1 MIFPNK
7 KYISCRDFY
16 IDYNNKLSQIFNNYH
31 FDELG
36 KITKFLEKKI
46 KTKNQ
51 IFVCGNG
58 GSASISNHF
67 LCDFNKGVKSSSKH
81 KLIPKIISLVN
92 SVELITAIANDISF
106 DKIFKNQLENL
117 GNKNDVMLIFSCS
130 GKSPNILEVVKLAR
144 QKKIDVISFIGFSDN
159 NYLKK
164 NSKFYINLD
173 TKNYGLTEDLFQSIM
188 HMISQ
193 YLRMKYLNNKKEVL

>member
-1 MIFPNK
+1 MF
-7 KYISCRDFY
+7 CRDFY
-16 IDYNNKLSQIFNNYH
+16 IDYNNKLSQTFKENH
-31 FDELG
+31 FDELV
-36 KITKFLEKKI
+36 KITNFLEKKI

-67 LCDFNKGVKSSSKH
+67 LCDFNKGIKLSSKY
-81 KLIPKIISLVN
+81 KLTPKVVSLAN

-106 DKIFKNQLENL
+106 NEIFKHQLENL
-117 GNKNDVMLIFSCS
+117 GNKNDILFIFSSS
-130 GKSPNILEVVKLAR
+130 GKSSNILEVVKLA
-144 QKKIDVISFIGFSDN
+144 QKKKIDVISIIGFGDN

-164 NSKFYINLD
+164 TSKFYINLN
-173 TKNYGLTEDLFQSIM
+173 TKNYGLTEDLFQSVM

-193 YLRMKYLNNKKEVL
+193 YLRMKHIKNNKVVL

>member
-16 IDYNNKLSQIFNNYH
+16 IDYNNKLSQTFNDKH
-31 FDELG
+31 FNELS

-67 LCDFNKGVKSSSKH
+67 LCDFNKGIKSSSKY
-81 KLIPKIISLVN
+81 KIIPKVISLAN
-92 SVELITAIANDISF
+92 SIELITAIANDISF

-117 GNKNDVMLIFSCS
+117 GNKNDVILIFSCS
-130 GKSPNILEVVKLAR
+130 GKSQNILQVVKLAQ

-193 YLRMKYLNNKKEVL
+193 YLRIKYLNNKKEIL

>member
-1 MIFPNK
+1 MKFPNK
-7 KYISCRDFY
+7 KYLFCRDFY
-16 IDYNNKLSQIFNNYH
+16 IDYNNKLSQTFKENH
-31 FDELG
+31 FDELV
-36 KITKFLEKKI
+36 KITNFLEKKI

-67 LCDFNKGVKSSSKH
+67 LCDFNKGIKLSSKY
-81 KLIPKIISLVN
+81 KLTPKVISLAN

-106 DKIFKNQLENL
+106 NEIFKHQLENL
-117 GNKNDVMLIFSCS
+117 GNKNDILFIFSSS
-130 GKSPNILEVVKLAR
+130 GKSSNILEVVKLAR
-144 QKKIDVISFIGFSDN
+144 KKKIDVISIIGFGDN

-164 NSKFYINLD
+164 TSKFYINLN
-173 TKNYGLTEDLFQSIM
+173 TKNYGLTEDLFQSVM

-193 YLRMKYLNNKKEVL
+193 YLRMKHIKNNKVVL

>member
-1 MIFPNK
+1 MKFPNK
-7 KYISCRDFY
+7 KYMFCRDFY
-16 IDYNNKLSQIFNNYH
+16 IDYNNKLSQTFKENH
-31 FDELG
+31 FDELV
-36 KITKFLEKKI
+36 KITNFLEKKI

-67 LCDFNKGVKSSSKH
+67 LCDFNKGIKLSSKY
-81 KLIPKIISLVN
+81 KLTPKVVSLAN

-106 DKIFKNQLENL
+106 NEIFKHQLENL
-117 GNKNDVMLIFSCS
+117 GNKNDILFIFSSS
-130 GKSPNILEVVKLAR
+130 GKSSNILEVVKLA
-144 QKKIDVISFIGFSDN
+144 QKKKIDVISIIGFGDN

-164 NSKFYINLD
+164 TSKFYINLN
-173 TKNYGLTEDLFQSIM
+173 TKNYGLTEDLFQSVM

-193 YLRMKYLNNKKEVL
+193 YLRMKHIKNNKVVL

>member
-16 IDYNNKLSQIFNNYH
+16 IDYNNKLSQTFNDKH
-31 FDELG
+31 FNELS

-67 LCDFNKGVKSSSKH
+67 LCDFNKGIKSSSKY
-81 KLIPKIISLVN
+81 KIIPKVISLAN
-92 SVELITAIANDISF
+92 SIELITAIANDISF

-117 GNKNDVMLIFSCS
+117 GNKNDVILIFSCS
-130 GKSPNILEVVKLAR
+130 GKSQNILQVVKLAQ

-188 HMISQ
+188 HMVSQ
-193 YLRMKYLNNKKEVL
+193 YLRIKYLNNKKEIL

>member
-1 MIFPNK
+1 MKFPNK
-7 KYISCRDFY
+7 KYFSCRDFY
-16 IDYNNKLSQIFNNYH
+16 IDYNNKLSQTFKNNH
-31 FDELG
+31 FDELV
-36 KITKFLEKKI
+36 KITNFLEKKI
-46 KTKNQ
+46 ITKNQ

-67 LCDFNKGVKSSSKH
+67 LCDYNKGIKLSSKY
-81 KLIPKIISLVN
+81 KLTPKVISLAN

-106 DKIFKNQLENL
+106 NEIFKHQLENL
-117 GNKNDVMLIFSCS
+117 GNKNDILFIFSSS

-144 QKKIDVISFIGFSDN
+144 KKKIDVISIIGFGDN

-164 NSKFYINLD
+164 TSKFYINLN
-173 TKNYGLTEDLFQSIM
+173 TKNYGLTEDLFQSVM

-193 YLRMKYLNNKKEVL
+193 YLRMKHIKNNKEVL